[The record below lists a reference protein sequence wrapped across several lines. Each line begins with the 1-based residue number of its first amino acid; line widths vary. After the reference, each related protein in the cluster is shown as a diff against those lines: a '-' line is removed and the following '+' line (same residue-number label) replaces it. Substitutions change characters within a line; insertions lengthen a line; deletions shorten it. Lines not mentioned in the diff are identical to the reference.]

1 MHDAL
6 LKIQELCHQKN
17 FVKAELLA
25 WSLYKENP
33 NNFICAKALG
43 ICLMGQKK
51 IQGALDIFLQAYAL
65 NSNDFDVT
73 NNLSYLY
80 IEIIDTEKAYEYGE
94 KALALNPNSPNL
106 I

>member
-1 MHDAL
+1 MRKSAR
-6 LKIQELCHQKN
+6 
-17 FVKAELLA
+17 
-25 WSLYKENP
+25 
-33 NNFICAKALG
+33 
-43 ICLMGQKK
+43 ICLMGQRKSR
-51 IQGALDIFLQAYAL
+51 ALDIFLQAYAL

-94 KALALNPNSPNL
+94 KSTALNPNSPNL